1 MHDLKTTDEP
11 LDSLE
16 RRITA
21 LEQLDRIDRRLDQT
35 IRPRLDDIE
44 RRIMNLEAKIE
55 ADTATP

>member
-1 MHDLKTTDEP
+1 MHYLKTTDES